1 MGSKNCSRAMVRIMG
16 KTNENTFEQK
26 SVVLRYASR
35 NSPCYTGSGHTN
47 MLGASPTNIVLT
59 CRPSGATDPLD
70 PAKSI
75 TMVQT

>member
-1 MGSKNCSRAMVRIMG
+1 MGSKNCSRVVVRKIG

-26 SVVLRYASR
+26 LEALRYASR
-35 NSPCYTGSGHTN
+35 NSPCYSGSGHTN
-47 MLGASPTNIVLT
+47 KLGASPTNIVLT

-70 PAKSI
+70 PAKFI